1 MISFIQGLVMS
12 RSLRIS
18 PQYIERVKRAVKH
31 NGFFRQRDL
40 AEELQLALS
49 TVSSFLNGRR
59 VDYATFYEI
68 CERLGLEL
76 KEIADLEDERSDRT
90 FSAEALELAT
100 VDCSGEETGTAVS
113 EYMER
118 PPIESR
124 CNETILQPGSLLR
137 IKAPKRMG
145 KTWLIDRIL
154 AQATKQKYRTVN
166 LSLLLA
172 DGSVLSSLDKFLRWF
187 CGVVGRELRLRDQLT
202 DYWVDELGSSQS
214 CTIYFE
220 EYLLSQLEHPLVL
233 ALDDVDR
240 IFPYSAIA
248 GNFLAMLRAWYEKGK
263 RSKLWK
269 KLRLVV
275 AHSTEVYIELN
286 IHQSPFNVGE
296 SIELPEFNREQVQDL
311 AQRQGLDWQGAQVDQ
326 LMSLVGGHPY
336 LVQRAIYHLTRSEI
350 TLKELLQK
358 ACTEAGIYANH
369 LRGHLGNLQEHPE
382 LAMAM
387 KIVVESTHPVQ
398 LESMLAFQLQS
409 LGLVQLEGNEVKA
422 RYHLYSNYL
431 HDRLGN

>member
-1 MISFIQGLVMS
+1 VISFIQGLVMS

-76 KEIADLEDERSDRT
+76 KEIADLEDERSDRA

-113 EYMER
+113 DYMER

-187 CGVVGRELRLRDQLT
+187 CGIVGRELRLRDQLT

-311 AQRQGLDWQGAQVDQ
+311 AQRQGLDWQDSQVDQ
-326 LMSLVGGHPY
+326 RFSL
-336 LVQRAIYHLTRSEI
+336 
-350 TLKELLQK
+350 
-358 ACTEAGIYANH
+358 
-369 LRGHLGNLQEHPE
+369 
-382 LAMAM
+382 
-387 KIVVESTHPVQ
+387 
-398 LESMLAFQLQS
+398 
-409 LGLVQLEGNEVKA
+409 
-422 RYHLYSNYL
+422 
-431 HDRLGN
+431 

>member
-1 MISFIQGLVMS
+1 MS

-100 VDCSGEETGTAVS
+100 VDCSGEETETAVS

-187 CGVVGRELRLRDQLT
+187 C
-202 DYWVDELGSSQS
+202 
-214 CTIYFE
+214 
-220 EYLLSQLEHPLVL
+220 
-233 ALDDVDR
+233 
-240 IFPYSAIA
+240 
-248 GNFLAMLRAWYEKGK
+248 
-263 RSKLWK
+263 
-269 KLRLVV
+269 
-275 AHSTEVYIELN
+275 
-286 IHQSPFNVGE
+286 
-296 SIELPEFNREQVQDL
+296 
-311 AQRQGLDWQGAQVDQ
+311 
-326 LMSLVGGHPY
+326 
-336 LVQRAIYHLTRSEI
+336 
-350 TLKELLQK
+350 
-358 ACTEAGIYANH
+358 
-369 LRGHLGNLQEHPE
+369 
-382 LAMAM
+382 
-387 KIVVESTHPVQ
+387 
-398 LESMLAFQLQS
+398 
-409 LGLVQLEGNEVKA
+409 
-422 RYHLYSNYL
+422 
-431 HDRLGN
+431 